1 MGIKS
6 TDEIIQTSNYTK
18 KKKKKRPNDYRIRL
32 AKRRGEKMKVK
43 IPNKL

>member
-6 TDEIIQTSNYTK
+6 TDEIIQLVIIQ
-18 KKKKKRPNDYRIRL
+18 KKKKRPNDYRIRL

>member
-6 TDEIIQTSNYTK
+6 TEEIIQTGNYTTK
-18 KKKKKRPNDYRIRL
+18 KKKGPNDYRIRL

>member
-18 KKKKKRPNDYRIRL
+18 KKKRPNDYRIRL
-32 AKRRGEKMKVK
+32 AKRTGEKMKVK